1 MEFRCPTAVYYN
13 VRQTVTHILLLLS
26 VTWAAAPG
34 LDLHELASLA
44 SFVRHFAV
52 HQQTDAMTLADFLDV
67 HYGADAAAHQAAS
80 DPSDHADLPLKGHG
94 CTPGATVLVEPAQD
108 LPRPLEIVVSETT
121 VRVTGHP
128 THLPGPTP
136 FQPPRP

>member
-1 MEFRCPTAVYYN
+1 MR
-13 VRQTVTHILLLLS
+13 RTVTHILLLLS
-26 VTWAAAPG
+26 VTWAAVPG

-44 SFVRHFAV
+44 TFVRHYAV
-52 HQQTDAMTLADFLDV
+52 HQQTDPMTLADFLDA
-67 HYGADAAAHQAAS
+67 HYGADAADHQTSS

-94 CTPGATVLVEPAQD
+94 ATPGATILVEPAQD
-108 LPRPLEIVVSETT
+108 LPRPLETVESET
-121 VRVTGHP
+121 RVDVPGTP